1 MTIEPFDISSWPPS
15 LTPIQLGALTLH
27 ATTYALSHG
36 LLYLLPG
43 PQPAIPSAAI
53 HAPFSLFPSPFPRR
67 LFETVQRIQRTY
79 NVLYARIAMDEEF
92 LDRVMGTETGV
103 GKVDD
108 FIGQLWTGWKQLR
121 DGGVAQ
127 VQYSTTINES
137 NNSQLSSFSP
147 YILAY
152 FVPTTFSTPCR
163 TSHFL
168 SSRSSS
174 IPFPCRLHVYPRRYL
189 SFIGALMVW

>member
-1 MTIEPFDISSWPPS
+1 MTTEPFDISSWPPS
-15 LTPIQLGALTLH
+15 LTPIQLEALTLY

-53 HAPFSLFPSPFPRR
+53 HAPFSLFPSPFPRK
-67 LFETVQRIQRTY
+67 LFETGQRIQRTY

-121 DGGVAQ
+121 DEGLAQ
-127 VQYSTTINES
+127 V
-137 NNSQLSSFSP
+137 
-147 YILAY
+147 
-152 FVPTTFSTPCR
+152 
-163 TSHFL
+163 H
-168 SSRSSS
+168 
-174 IPFPCRLHVYPRRYL
+174 IPRLQMRAIIHN
-189 SFIGALMVW
+189 

>member
-15 LTPIQLGALTLH
+15 LTPIQLEALTLH

-67 LFETVQRIQRTY
+67 LFETGQRIQRTY

-174 IPFPCRLHVYPRRYL
+174 IPFPYRLHV
-189 SFIGALMVW
+189 

>member
-1 MTIEPFDISSWPPS
+1 MTTEPFDISSWPPS
-15 LTPIQLGALTLH
+15 LTPIQLEALTLY

-43 PQPAIPSAAI
+43 PQPAVPSAAI
-53 HAPFSLFPSPFPRR
+53 HAPFSLFPSPFPRK
-67 LFETVQRIQRTY
+67 LFETGQRIQRTY

-92 LDRVMGTETGV
+92 LDRVMGTKTGV

-121 DGGVAQ
+121 DEGLAQ
-127 VQYSTTINES
+127 VPIPRLQMRAII
-137 NNSQLSSFSP
+137 QLSSFST
-147 YILAY
+147 YILAC
-152 FVPTTFSTPCR
+152 FVPTTFSTPYR

-168 SSRSSS
+168 SSRLSS
-174 IPFPCRLHVYPRRYL
+174 IPFPCHSHVYLRGYL
-189 SFIGALMVW
+189 SFIGSLMVE